1 MYSDEIDL
9 FQAYA
14 THKTPTSL
22 SIKLVMHKKIANI
35 NKILEEALY
44 CPNEVKLSLKKEVN
58 ELKSFNSWFPHQEI
72 DCLYKIGSKLDSKI
86 ELIKKNCE
94 KSKFTPPGCFRH
106 PEKGAKVTDIH

>member
-1 MYSDEIDL
+1 MVWQPKICINIKYKENIKKLYIYSLMYSDEIDL

-44 CPNEVKLSLKKEVN
+44 CPNEVKLALKKELN
-58 ELKSFNSWFPHQEI
+58 ELKDI
-72 DCLYKIGSKLDSKI
+72 ISK
-86 ELIKKNCE
+86 
-94 KSKFTPPGCFRH
+94 P
-106 PEKGAKVTDIH
+106 